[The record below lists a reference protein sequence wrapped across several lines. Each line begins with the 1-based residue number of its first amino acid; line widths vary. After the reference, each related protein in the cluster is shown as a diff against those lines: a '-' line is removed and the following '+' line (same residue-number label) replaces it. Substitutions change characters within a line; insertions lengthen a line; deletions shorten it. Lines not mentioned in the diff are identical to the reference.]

1 MEESGKERK
10 KDTEA
15 GKDREIVTNTVGT
28 NNLFF

>member
-15 GKDREIVTNTVGT
+15 GEDREIVTNTVGT
-28 NNLFF
+28 KKLF